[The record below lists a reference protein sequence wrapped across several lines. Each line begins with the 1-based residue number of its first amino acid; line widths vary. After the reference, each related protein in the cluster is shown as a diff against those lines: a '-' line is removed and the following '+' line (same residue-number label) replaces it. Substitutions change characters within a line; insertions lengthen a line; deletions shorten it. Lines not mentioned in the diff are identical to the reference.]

1 MQLKS
6 MRDGVGLKIFRDY
19 HFEGFRCSGPALVP
33 HRNAAQYE
41 YWLLTRIEIRP
52 AATSFIEIEK
62 MHSTNHCR
70 FPWRQTVTSVATVE
84 ALLFGSWEPTINGLR
99 HKIET

>member
-1 MQLKS
+1 
-6 MRDGVGLKIFRDY
+6 
-19 HFEGFRCSGPALVP
+19 
-33 HRNAAQYE
+33 
-41 YWLLTRIEIRP
+41 
-52 AATSFIEIEK
+52 